1 MLPGHP
7 ARVHHVAR
15 GPQRASER
23 VGQLPRHADVF
34 GAAYA
39 HAHAHHYAGVLQLRT
54 LRRSG
59 GHALQQ
65 PHARSRQVAD
75 AELSHVEWHAEIGC
89 GGREYARPHRRH
101 LGPRSRQN
109 GRYHAA
115 AERGLELHQEA
126 VVVQFQANAV
136 AGKPQLQPR
145 SKPRRQVQTVRGR
158 AQQHRV
164 WRVLGHGP
172 GQHRGVALGVVAPEP
187 GIVGQPDHVRAVRGQ
202 QRGVAFHAV
211 ADEHGLHVRAQPRR
225 KLRRPAQQ
233 LQCNRARSAAQNLGD
248 YPDRSHFT
256 ALSHRPPGRAPAPRT
271 VRILEHVSLFQV
283 LHQPAHR
290 GFDRLVT
297 RYDSLP
303 VRLLGVNVADL
314 GRRAFR
320 AEQRGIVREVRGGQ
334 LLDWHGASGLQ
345 RVRAWERLRR
355 DALGDGEQR
364 GQRAPQPFVALV
376 RLPLDH
382 DLARRLVQLQP
393 THAGNL
399 RQPQHLGDLGA
410 DLARLGVHA
419 VAPAQDEIER
429 FAAQRQRERPRRGQ
443 RVGSCERPVDEV
455 YGAVHAHGEALHQRV
470 RGLRRPHGVDYRLDL
485 GVPL

>member
-1 MLPGHP
+1 M
-7 ARVHHVAR
+7 
-15 GPQRASER
+15 
-23 VGQLPRHADVF
+23 
-34 GAAYA
+34 
-39 HAHAHHYAGVLQLRT
+39 
-54 LRRSG
+54 
-59 GHALQQ
+59 
-65 PHARSRQVAD
+65 
-75 AELSHVEWHAEIGC
+75 
-89 GGREYARPHRRH
+89 
-101 LGPRSRQN
+101 
-109 GRYHAA
+109 
-115 AERGLELHQEA
+115 
-126 VVVQFQANAV
+126 
-136 AGKPQLQPR
+136 
-145 SKPRRQVQTVRGR
+145 
-158 AQQHRV
+158 
-164 WRVLGHGP
+164 
-172 GQHRGVALGVVAPEP
+172 
-187 GIVGQPDHVRAVRGQ
+187 RGQ

-248 YPDRSHFT
+248 YPDRSHFA

-283 LHQPAHR
+283 LHQPANR

-334 LLDWHGASGLQ
+334 LLDWHGARGLQ

-355 DALGDGEQR
+355 DTLGYGEQR
-364 GQRAPQPFVALV
+364 GQRAAQPFVALV

-393 THAGNL
+393 PHAGNL

-470 RGLRRPHGVDYRLDL
+470 RGLRRAHGVDHRLDL
-485 GVPL
+485 GVPLQLGHRRHREHVERVDLVGHTLAHDATALVVEPQHRHDGHLLYANGDFHNSTLANSGLLYPGGRGSRLRRRRRG